1 MVWTEKNVIFKIQTL
16 RKKTL
21 YSKLFWSVFS
31 HIRTEYGEIWSISPY
46 SVRMRKNIDQNNSEY
61 GLFSRS
67 ETFYVCFLS

>member
-16 RKKTL
+16 RKKIL
-21 YSKLFWSVFS
+21 YSKLLWSVFS